1 MSDGN
6 FERDQLRLA
15 QQVPGFAVGG
25 EEGALARV
33 AAGREEDAGAVLDE
47 GDGEDEPGVLG
58 DDVGDEEVDFG
69 GLVGDDAVVGAAM
82 SVDAVEAAHQS
93 GGGFDLDAPEAGS
106 GVEDEVVA
114 FAVAVGLGDVEA
126 ERGGFEDEG

>member
-1 MSDGN
+1 
-6 FERDQLRLA
+6 
-15 QQVPGFAVGG
+15 VPGFAVGG
-25 EEGALARV
+25 EEGASAGM
-33 AAGREEDAGAVLDE
+33 AAGREEDAGAVLNE

-69 GLVGDDAVVGAAM
+69 GLVGDGAVVGAAM
-82 SVDAVEAAHQS
+82 SVDAVEAAHKS
-93 GGGFDLDAPEAGS
+93 GGGFDLDAPEAVS

-114 FAVAVGLGDVEA
+114 FAVAVGLCDVEA